1 MAFSSISAPRPHQA
15 LFDAADYAQQ
25 RAYFAQRPALT
36 PTPLR
41 RFRGLARSLGIAELR
56 IKDETARFGLNAF
69 KAAGAM
75 FAIETLRDRGE
86 LAAGETLVCA
96 SEGNHG
102 RAVARAAREAGCR
115 ARVYLADSVAAARL
129 AAIES
134 EGATV
139 VRVPG
144 SYDDAVRMMASEAR
158 AHGWRV
164 ISDTALPGDPID
176 VPRLIMLGYTR
187 LMDEA
192 AQQWEPDPPPDVIF
206 VPGGVGGLLA
216 AVADW
221 TLHVTGLAGS
231 ERTSASQ
238 SVVCVEP
245 LTAACLQMSARAG
258 RPTTLNGPFDT
269 AMGGLR
275 CGEVS
280 RAGFATVL
288 SVVRA
293 YIAIED
299 RWAFD
304 AMRQLASGQTADPMV
319 ESGASGAAALG
330 GLLAVFRD
338 PALAGLREQL
348 DLGRGSRVM
357 AFVTE
362 GATDPELFAA
372 VVGRPTS
379 GHSQAKTREP

>member
-1 MAFSSISAPRPHQA
+1 MAFSSIAAPRPHVA
-15 LFDAADYAQQ
+15 LFSDADYARQ
-25 RAYFAQRPALT
+25 RAYFTQRPALT

-41 RFRGLARSLGIAELR
+41 RLRTLARALAIADLR

-75 FAIETLRDRGE
+75 FAIDTLRERGE

-102 RAVARAAREAGCR
+102 RAVARAARAAGCH
-115 ARVYLADSVAAARL
+115 ARVYVADSVAAARIV
-129 AAIES
+129 AIES
-134 EGATV
+134 EGASV

-144 SYDDAVRMMASEAR
+144 TYDDAVRVMTND
-158 AHGWRV
+158 AHAHRWRV

-187 LMDEA
+187 LLDEA
-192 AQQWEPDPPPDVIF
+192 ADQWAPDPPPDVIF

-216 AVADW
+216 AAADW
-221 TLHVTGLAGS
+221 TRARGTG
-231 ERTSASQ
+231 EQ
-238 SVVCVEP
+238 VVCVEP

-258 RPTTLNGPFDT
+258 QPTTLNGPFDT

-280 RAGFATVL
+280 RAGFETVL
-288 SVVRA
+288 SSVRA

-299 RWAFD
+299 SWAFD
-304 AMRQLASGQTADPMV
+304 AMRQMAAGAGGDPVV
-319 ESGASGAAALG
+319 EAGASGAAALG

-338 PALAGLREQL
+338 PALAGFREQL
-348 DLGRGSRVM
+348 GLGRGSRVM
-357 AFVTE
+357 ALVTE

-379 GHSQAKTREP
+379 GHSPSKKREP

>member
-1 MAFSSISAPRPHQA
+1 MPLFSG
-15 LFDAADYAQQ
+15 ADYVQQ
-25 RAYFAQRPALT
+25 RAFFSERPELA

-41 RFRGLARSLGIAELR
+41 RFRALARSLGIADLR

-75 FAIETLRDRGE
+75 FAVETLRGRGE
-86 LAAGETLVCA
+86 LAAGDTLACA

-102 RAVARAAREAGCR
+102 RAVARAARDAGCR
-115 ARVYLADSVAAARL
+115 ARVYLADSVASSRI

-134 EGATV
+134 EGAVV

-144 SYDDAVRMMASEAR
+144 TYDDAVRQMTSD
-158 AHGWRV
+158 AHANGWRV

-192 AQQWEPDPPPDVIF
+192 SEQWKPDPPPDAIF

-221 TLHVTGLAGS
+221 IRAQDAG
-231 ERTSASQ
+231 ERPI
-238 SVVCVEP
+238 VIGVEP

-258 RPTTLNGPFDT
+258 EPTTLAGPFDT

-304 AMRQLASGQTADPMV
+304 AMRQLAAGAGSDPV
-319 ESGASGAAALG
+319 IEAGASGAAALG
-330 GLLAVFRD
+330 GLFCIFRD
-338 PALAGLREQL
+338 PDLAGFREQL
-348 DLGRGSRVM
+348 GLGRGSRVM

-379 GHSQAKTREP
+379 GHLQAKTREP

>member
-1 MAFSSISAPRPHQA
+1 MA
-15 LFDAADYAQQ
+15 LFTEADYARP
-25 RAYFAQRPALT
+25 RAFFAAHPDLA

-41 RFRGLARSLGIAELR
+41 RLRALARSLGLADLR
-56 IKDETARFGLNAF
+56 AKDETARFGLNAF

-75 FAIETLRDRGE
+75 FAIATLRDRGE
-86 LAAGETLVCA
+86 LRRGETLVCA

-102 RAVARAAREAGCR
+102 RAVARAARDVGCR
-115 ARVYLADSVAAARL
+115 ARVYLAHSVAAARV
-129 AAIES
+129 AAVES
-134 EGATV
+134 EDADV

-144 SYDDAVRMMASEAR
+144 TYDDAVRVMTADAH

-164 ISDTALPGDPID
+164 ISDTALPGDPIE

-192 AQQWEPDPPPDVIF
+192 EAQWQPGPPPDAIF

-221 TLHVTGLAGS
+221 TLMRFGADGP
-231 ERTSASQ
+231 AI
-238 SVVCVEP
+238 VCVEP

-258 RPTTLNGPFDT
+258 RPTTIEGPFTT

-280 RAGFATVL
+280 RAGFDTVL
-288 SVVRA
+288 GGVKA
-293 YIAIED
+293 YVAIED
-299 RWAFD
+299 HWAFD
-304 AMRQLASGQTADPMV
+304 AMRQLATGPGGDPIV
-319 ESGASGAAALG
+319 EAGASGAAALG
-330 GLLAVFRD
+330 GLLAAFRD

-348 DLGRGSRVM
+348 GLGRGARVM
-357 AFVTE
+357 IFVTE
-362 GATDPELFAA
+362 GPTDPGLFAE
-372 VVGRPTS
+372 VVGRPRS
-379 GHSQAKTREP
+379 EQLEAKTREP

>member
-1 MAFSSISAPRPHQA
+1 MAFSSIAAPRPHVP
-15 LFDAADYAQQ
+15 LFSDADYAKQ
-25 RAYFAQRPALT
+25 RAFFAERPRLAA
-36 PTPLR
+36 TPLR
-41 RFRGLARSLGIAELR
+41 RFRALARSLGIADLR

-69 KAAGAM
+69 KATGAM
-75 FAIETLRDRGE
+75 FAVETLRACGE
-86 LAAGETLVCA
+86 LAAGDTLVCA

-102 RAVARAAREAGCR
+102 RAVARASRHAGYR
-115 ARVYLADSVAAARL
+115 ARVYLADSVALSRI

-144 SYDDAVRMMASEAR
+144 TYDDAVRVMTREAH
-158 AHGWRV
+158 ANGWRV
-164 ISDTALPGDPID
+164 ISDTALPGDALD

-192 AQQWEPDPPPDVIF
+192 AEQWEPDPPPDVIF

-221 TLHVTGLAGS
+221 TRARRDGGQAN
-231 ERTSASQ
+231 
-238 SVVCVEP
+238 VVCVEP

-258 RPTTLNGPFDT
+258 QPTTLAGPFDT

-280 RAGFATVL
+280 RAGFDTVL
-288 SVVRA
+288 SVVRG
-293 YIAIED
+293 YVAIED

-304 AMRQLASGQTADPMV
+304 AMRHLASGQGDPVV
-319 ESGASGAAALG
+319 EAGASGAAALG
-330 GLLAVFRD
+330 GLLACFRD
-338 PALAGLREQL
+338 PALAGFGEQL
-348 DLGRGSRVM
+348 GLGRGARVM

-362 GATDPELFAA
+362 GVTDPDLFAA

-379 GHSQAKTREP
+379 EHLGAKKREP

>member
-1 MAFSSISAPRPHQA
+1 VSSVAFASVAEPRPRVP
-15 LFDAADYAQQ
+15 LFTEADYAEQ
-25 RAYFAQRPALT
+25 RAFFTAHPELA

-41 RFRGLARSLGIAELR
+41 RLRALARSLGLADLR
-56 IKDETARFGLNAF
+56 AKDETARFGLNAF

-75 FAIETLRDRGE
+75 FAIATLRDRGE
-86 LAAGETLVCA
+86 LGAGETLVCA

-102 RAVARAAREAGCR
+102 RAVARAARDVGCR
-115 ARVYLADSVAAARL
+115 ARVYLADSVAAARV

-134 EGATV
+134 EGASI

-144 SYDDAVRMMASEAR
+144 TYDDAVRVMTADAPT
-158 AHGWRV
+158 HGWRV
-164 ISDTALPGDPID
+164 ISDTALPGDPTE

-192 AQQWEPDPPPDVIF
+192 EAQWPAGAPPDAIF

-221 TLHVTGLAGS
+221 ITMRFDTGGP
-231 ERTSASQ
+231 Q
-238 SVVCVEP
+238 VVCVEP

-258 RPTTLNGPFDT
+258 QPTTIDGPFTT

-280 RAGFATVL
+280 RAGFDTVL
-288 SVVRA
+288 TGVKA

-299 RWAFD
+299 HWAFE
-304 AMRQLASGQTADPMV
+304 AIKHLATGSGGDPIV
-319 ESGASGAAALG
+319 EAGASGAAALG

-348 DLGRGSRVM
+348 GLGRGARVM
-357 AFVTE
+357 IFVTE
-362 GATDPELFAA
+362 GATDPELFAG
-372 VVGRPTS
+372 VVGRPRS
-379 GHSQAKTREP
+379 EQFKAKTGEP

>member
-1 MAFSSISAPRPHQA
+1 VPLFSDIE
-15 LFDAADYAQQ
+15 YEQQ
-25 RAYFAQRPALT
+25 RTFFSERPALT

-41 RFRGLARSLGIAELR
+41 RLRALARTLGLADLR
-56 IKDETARFGLNAF
+56 VKDETSRFGLNSF

-75 FAIETLRDRGE
+75 FAVESLRLRGD
-86 LAAGETLVCA
+86 LSHGETIVCA

-102 RAVARAAREAGCR
+102 RAVARAARAAGCR
-115 ARVYLADSVAAARL
+115 ARVYVAASVATARV
-129 AAIES
+129 AAIEG

-144 SYDDAVRMMASEAR
+144 TYDDALGVMASDAEAH
-158 AHGWRV
+158 AWRV
-164 ISDTALPGDPID
+164 ISDTALPGDAID

-192 AQQWEPDPPPDVIF
+192 AEQWSSPPDVIF

-221 TLHVTGLAGS
+221 TRMHFA
-231 ERTSASQ
+231 TSPPA
-238 SVVCVEP
+238 VVCVEP

-258 RPTTLNGPFDT
+258 QPASVPGPFDT

-275 CGEVS
+275 CGQVS

-288 SVVRA
+288 SLVRG

-299 RWAFD
+299 RWALD
-304 AMRQLASGQTADPMV
+304 AMRQAASGAGGDPVV
-319 ESGASGAAALG
+319 ECGASGAAALG
-330 GLLAVFRD
+330 GLLAALRD
-338 PALAGLREQL
+338 PQLAGLKEEL
-348 DLGRGSRVM
+348 GLGRGGRVM

-362 GATDPELFAA
+362 GVTDPELFAA
-372 VVGRPTS
+372 VVGRPTN
-379 GHSQAKTREP
+379 GHFEPDGREP

>member
-1 MAFSSISAPRPHQA
+1 M
-15 LFDAADYAQQ
+15 
-25 RAYFAQRPALT
+25 
-36 PTPLR
+36 
-41 RFRGLARSLGIAELR
+41 ARSLGIADLR
-56 IKDETARFGLNAF
+56 IKDETGRFGLNAF

-75 FAIETLRDRGE
+75 FAVDTLRARGE

-115 ARVYLADSVAAARL
+115 ARVFLADSVAASRV

-134 EGATV
+134 EGAIA

-144 SYDDAVRMMASEAR
+144 TYDDAVRVMTADAR
-158 AHGWRV
+158 ANGWRV
-164 ISDTALPGDPID
+164 ISDTALPGDPVD

-192 AQQWEPDPPPDVIF
+192 AEQWEPDPPPDVIF

-221 TLHVTGLAGS
+221 TRVRGDGGQAD
-231 ERTSASQ
+231 
-238 SVVCVEP
+238 VVCVEP

-258 RPTTLNGPFDT
+258 QPTTLAGPFDT

-280 RAGFATVL
+280 RAGFDTVL
-288 SVVRA
+288 SVVRG

-299 RWAFD
+299 RWAFE
-304 AMRQLASGQTADPMV
+304 AMRHLASGQGDPVV
-319 ESGASGAAALG
+319 EAGASGAAALG
-330 GLLAVFRD
+330 GLLACFRD
-338 PALAGLREQL
+338 PALAGFREQL
-348 DLGRGSRVM
+348 GLSRGARVM

-362 GATDPELFAA
+362 GATDPDLFAA

-379 GHSQAKTREP
+379 EHLGAKKREP

>member
-1 MAFSSISAPRPHQA
+1 MFS
-15 LFDAADYAQQ
+15 DADYARQ
-25 RAYFAQRPALT
+25 RAFFTQRPQLAA
-36 PTPLR
+36 TPLR
-41 RFRGLARSLGIAELR
+41 RLRGLARSLGIADLR

-75 FAIETLRDRGE
+75 FAVETLRDRGE
-86 LAAGETLVCA
+86 LASGQTLVCA

-102 RAVARAAREAGCR
+102 RAVARAARSAGCA
-115 ARVYLADSVAAARL
+115 ARVYLAESVAAARI

-134 EGATV
+134 EGATA

-144 SYDDAVRMMASEAR
+144 SYDDAVRVMTSDAKT
-158 AHGWRV
+158 HGWRV
-164 ISDTALPGDPID
+164 ISDTALPGDPVD

-192 AQQWEPDPPPDVIF
+192 AAQWTPDPPPDFIF

-221 TLHVTGLAGS
+221 TRAHHPA
-231 ERTSASQ
+231 AQ
-238 SVVCVEP
+238 VVCVEP

-258 RPTTLNGPFDT
+258 KPTTLAGPFDT

-280 RAGFATVL
+280 RAGFETVH
-288 SVVRA
+288 SIVRA
-293 YIAIED
+293 YVAIED
-299 RWAFD
+299 RWAFE
-304 AMRQLASGQTADPMV
+304 AMRQLASGGEGDPRV
-319 ESGASGAAALG
+319 EAGASGAAALG
-330 GLLAVFRD
+330 GVMAVFRD
-338 PALAGLREQL
+338 PALSGVRERL
-348 DLGRGSRVM
+348 GLGRGSRVI

-362 GATDPELFAA
+362 AATDPELFAA
-372 VVGRPTS
+372 VVGRPTTEHP
-379 GHSQAKTREP
+379 GVPPREP